1 LFKSLLLQRNRY
13 TMSDQEK
20 LQSVA
25 ANLKMMEEYLNELTQ
40 RAQMVTAQVIQSR
53 GASEAVKSLNSGA
66 QEILVPLGSSVYLK
80 LKSSSDIGK
89 LIVGIGANVAV
100 EKSKDEALDSL
111 DESAKALEGLNTS
124 IQTQR
129 NELEQRIGAARAE
142 LNEIV
147 QQAQSKQGMA

>member
-1 LFKSLLLQRNRY
+1 
-13 TMSDQEK
+13 MSDQEK

-25 ANLKMMEEYLNELTQ
+25 ANLKMLEDYLNELTQ
-40 RAQMVTAQVIQSR
+40 RAQMVTGQVIQGR

-66 QEILVPLGSSVYLK
+66 QEILVPLCSSVYLK

-89 LIVGIGANVAV
+89 LVVGIGANVAV
-100 EKSKDEALDSL
+100 EKSKDEALVSL
-111 DESAKALEGLNTS
+111 DESVKALEGLNTS
-124 IQTQR
+124 IQAQR

>member
-1 LFKSLLLQRNRY
+1 
-13 TMSDQEK
+13 MSDQEK

-40 RAQMVTAQVIQSR
+40 RAQMVTGQVIQGR
-53 GASEAVKSLNSGA
+53 GASEAVQSLNSGA

-89 LIVGIGANVAV
+89 LVVGIGANVAV
-100 EKSKDEALDSL
+100 EKSKDEALVSL
-111 DESAKALEGLNTS
+111 DESVKALEGLNTS
-124 IQTQR
+124 IQAQR

>member
-1 LFKSLLLQRNRY
+1 
-13 TMSDQEK
+13 MSDQEK

-40 RAQMVTAQVIQSR
+40 RAQMVTGQVIQGR

-89 LIVGIGANVAV
+89 LVVGIGANVAV
-100 EKSKDEALDSL
+100 EKSKDEALVSL
-111 DESAKALEGLNTS
+111 DESVKALEGLNTS
-124 IQTQR
+124 IQAQR

>member
-1 LFKSLLLQRNRY
+1 
-13 TMSDQEK
+13 MSDQEK

-25 ANLKMMEEYLNELTQ
+25 ANLRMMEDYLNELTQ

-89 LIVGIGANVAV
+89 LVVGIGANVPV
-100 EKSKDEALDSL
+100 EKSKDEALVSL
-111 DESAKALEGLNTS
+111 DESVKALEGLNTS
-124 IQTQR
+124 IQAQR

>member
-1 LFKSLLLQRNRY
+1 
-13 TMSDQEK
+13 MSDQEK

-25 ANLKMMEEYLNELTQ
+25 ANLKMMEDYLNELTQ
-40 RAQMVTAQVIQSR
+40 REQMVITQVIQSK

-80 LKSSSDIGK
+80 MKSSSDIGK

-100 EKSKDEALDSL
+100 EKSKDEALLSL
-111 DESAKALEGLNTS
+111 EESVKSLEGLNTS
-124 IQTQR
+124 IQAQK
-129 NELEQRIGAARAE
+129 NELAQRIGVARAE